1 MMSVLLDAFVFEPR
15 LESVAGLRTAGEA
28 PAATRSIS
36 TLKSGYLTSG
46 FGGSVGVFVSGF
58 QGLGLS
64 GALGLTPK
72 SQT

>member
-1 MMSVLLDAFVFEPR
+1 LNRDWNLLV
-15 LESVAGLRTAGEA
+15 GLRTAGEA
-28 PAATRSIS
+28 PAASQRYTAQRY
-36 TLKSGYLTSG
+36 LKSGYLASG
-46 FGGSVGVFVSGF
+46 FGGSVGDFVSGF